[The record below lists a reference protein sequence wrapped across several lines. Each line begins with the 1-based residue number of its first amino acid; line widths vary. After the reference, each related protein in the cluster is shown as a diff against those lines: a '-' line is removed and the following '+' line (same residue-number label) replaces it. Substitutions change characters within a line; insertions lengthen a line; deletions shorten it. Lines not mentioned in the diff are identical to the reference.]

1 MLLGQNYPTKNGLE
15 GKKGKPLKP
24 NWSHQA
30 LTSVA
35 WSSHRSVA
43 SPPGWDAMQVYLR
56 SCQVASTICGSNKF
70 VLPSGERECENKESF
85 PTTPG
90 HSHMTYMQLG
100 LELGFLTSE

>member
-1 MLLGQNYPTKNGLE
+1 MLLGQNYHTKNGLE
-15 GKKGKPLKP
+15 GKKGKPPKP

-30 LTSVA
+30 LTFVA
-35 WSSHRSVA
+35 WSSYRSVA
-43 SPPGWDAMQVYLR
+43 SPPGWDASLSQTL
-56 SCQVASTICGSNKF
+56 
-70 VLPSGERECENKESF
+70 SGCFNSEERESESKESF